1 MSCPLREKVNRILA
15 YNSPMNHRDDV
26 TRLLAGL
33 ESLVERIE
41 SLYPPQPGAPDWRA
55 VRACRWRRRQGRA
68 YFQEVIRPHAIALDD
83 LKGIERQKRRLVQ
96 NTLQFV
102 RGVPANNALLWG
114 PRGTGKSSLIK
125 ALLNEYGAEGLRVI
139 EVEGHALMDLGDIV
153 EDLYGRPERF
163 VLFSDDLSFEAD
175 DPGYKALKAVLD
187 GALTAQP
194 ENVLVYATSNRRH
207 LLPEYMAENNEARL
221 RGGEIHHGE
230 AVEEKIS
237 LSERFGLW
245 LAFHPFSQ
253 AQYLD
258 IVSHWLAVLGVAP
271 AEVDGVHREALQWAL
286 LRGSRSGRAAWQFAR
301 DYAGRATLAGPVNE
315 VPV

>member
-1 MSCPLREKVNRILA
+1 M
-15 YNSPMNHRDDV
+15 

-33 ESLVERIE
+33 EALVERVG
-41 SLYPPQPGAPDWRA
+41 SLYPPQPGVPDWGT
-55 VRACRWRRRQGRA
+55 VRACRWRRQQGRA
-68 YFQEVIRPHAIALDD
+68 YFQEVTRPHGISLAD
-83 LKGIERQKRRLVQ
+83 LKGIERQKRLLVQ

-102 RGVPANNALLWG
+102 RGLPANNALLWG

-125 ALLNEYGAEGLRVI
+125 ALLSEYGAEGLRVI

-153 EDLYGRPERF
+153 ENLYGQPERF

-207 LLPEYMAENNEARL
+207 LLPEYMGENKGARL
-221 RGGEIHHGE
+221 HDGEIHHAE

-258 IVSHWLAVLGVAP
+258 IVSHWLAVLRAVP
-271 AEVDGVHREALQWAL
+271 ADSESMQREALQWAL

-301 DYAGRATLAGPVNE
+301 DYAGRMALDERLVHE
-315 VPV
+315 